1 MPVGKT
7 VHAGSGFPRKTNIW
21 CIMELD
27 TAVTTVKGDAIT
39 VADVILHLKAK
50 GTFRTA
56 IYEII
61 EQRVIEYKLQE
72 LGTLLP
78 KADIDERVQSRRT
91 MLGLRDEAAFTAYLK
106 HFGLSRDQ
114 WLATI
119 AAETRRER
127 LRDAIVTKDMVQ
139 TYYRQ
144 NSSRFTS
151 VSVARIACRTKGDA
165 ERALAAATDR
175 LTDFVELAR
184 QYSVDENTRFSGGY
198 IGNLKRGMLPAE
210 VDERAFACTDDG
222 IIGPF
227 NENGMWTI
235 YKVYSRTVTKLN
247 EALVKQIRDVI
258 FEEWLRHQV
267 CIAPA

>member
-1 MPVGKT
+1 MPAGKT
-7 VHAGSGFPRKTNIW
+7 VNAGSGFPRKTNIW

-91 MLGLRDEAAFTAYLK
+91 MLGLWDEAAFTAYLK

-184 QYSVDENTRFSGGY
+184 Q
-198 IGNLKRGMLPAE
+198 
-210 VDERAFACTDDG
+210 
-222 IIGPF
+222 
-227 NENGMWTI
+227 
-235 YKVYSRTVTKLN
+235 
-247 EALVKQIRDVI
+247 
-258 FEEWLRHQV
+258 
-267 CIAPA
+267 

>member
-1 MPVGKT
+1 MPAGKT
-7 VHAGSGFPRKTNIW
+7 VNAGSGFPRKTNIW
-21 CIMELD
+21 CIMELG
-27 TAVTTVKGDAIT
+27 TAVTTVKGEAIT
-39 VADVILHLKAK
+39 VADVILHLKGK

-61 EQRVIEYKLQE
+61 EQRVVEYKLQE
-72 LGTLLP
+72 SRILLAQ
-78 KADIDERVQSRRT
+78 ADIDERVQGRRN
-91 MLGLRDEAAFTAYLK
+91 MLGLWDEAAFTAYLK
-106 HFGLSRDQ
+106 HFGLSLDQ
-114 WLATI
+114 WLAAIT
-119 AAETRRER
+119 AEMRRER
-127 LRDAIVTKDMVQ
+127 LRDAVVTKDMVQ

-151 VSVARIACRTKGDA
+151 VSVARIACRTKADA
-165 ERALAAATDR
+165 EKALAAAADYP
-175 LTDFVELAR
+175 TDFIELAR

-198 IGNLKRGMLPAE
+198 IGNLKRGMLPGE
-210 VDERAFACTDDG
+210 VDEKAFACTDDG

-247 EALVKQIRDVI
+247 EALVKQIREVI
-258 FEEWLRHQV
+258 FEDWLRHQV